1 MRKVLL
7 SAVIAALMAP
17 LAAPADEL
25 PPLPSSLIT
34 GGSHTLRKPQG
45 GSDAAAES
53 AIAPD
58 GSSRTGSA
66 PSFGPRDVARGTI
79 VRDIALGEINR
90 ILTPFDSPSVTTVSD
105 AETKVKGRAVY
116 VAPRSMEPVSLF
128 ISEEGSEEQ
137 SVSLVLF
144 PRITGPRDIRLGSAS
159 GAEPER
165 RERSEAEGR
174 GDAVRSLVLSALSDK
189 GTGREK
195 PRKSGCRAEGLT
207 FRPLWSQRSGGYRLQ
222 AELVKSASERVI
234 LFSPRSCPGFE
245 AVGVFPSGR
254 LKKGSPFMV
263 FTVRKEAAGEP

>member
-17 LAAPADEL
+17 FAAPADDL

-58 GSSRTGSA
+58 GSSLTGSA

-144 PRITGPRDIRLGSAS
+144 PRITGPRDIRIGEAGTAQRHEEPERPRGRDELIRDLMVSAVSGKAS
-159 GAEPER
+159 GA
-165 RERSEAEGR
+165 
-174 GDAVRSLVLSALSDK
+174 D
-189 GTGREK
+189 K
-195 PRKSGCRAEGLT
+195 PRKSGCRAEGLA

-254 LKKGSPFMV
+254 LKKGSSFMV

>member
-1 MRKVLL
+1 M
-7 SAVIAALMAP
+7 
-17 LAAPADEL
+17 
-25 PPLPSSLIT
+25 
-34 GGSHTLRKPQG
+34 
-45 GSDAAAES
+45 
-53 AIAPD
+53 
-58 GSSRTGSA
+58 
-66 PSFGPRDVARGTI
+66 
-79 VRDIALGEINR
+79 
-90 ILTPFDSPSVTTVSD
+90 
-105 AETKVKGRAVY
+105 KGRAVY

>member
-1 MRKVLL
+1 MRKALL

-17 LAAPADEL
+17 FAAPADDL

-34 GGSHTLRKPQG
+34 GGSHHLRKPQG
-45 GSDAAAES
+45 DSEAAES
-53 AIAPD
+53 AIAPE
-58 GSSRTGSA
+58 SSSLTGSA

-116 VAPRSMEPVSLF
+116 VAPKSMEPVSLF

-144 PRITGPRDIRLGSAS
+144 PKITGPRDIRLGSAS
-159 GAEPER
+159 VAEPER

-174 GDAVRSLVLSALSDK
+174 GDAVRSLVLTALSGK
-189 GTGREK
+189 GTGREN
-195 PRKSGCRAEGLT
+195 PRKSGCRAEGLA

-254 LKKGSPFMV
+254 LKKGSSFMV

>member
-58 GSSRTGSA
+58 GSSLTGS
-66 PSFGPRDVARGTI
+66 ARGTI

-116 VAPRSMEPVSLF
+116 VAPKSMEPVSLF

-144 PRITGPRDIRLGSAS
+144 PKITGPRDIRLGSAS
-159 GAEPER
+159 VAEPER

-174 GDAVRSLVLSALSDK
+174 GDAVRSLVLTALSGK
-189 GTGREK
+189 GTGREN
-195 PRKSGCRAEGLT
+195 PRKSGCRAEGLA

-254 LKKGSPFMV
+254 LKKGSSFMV